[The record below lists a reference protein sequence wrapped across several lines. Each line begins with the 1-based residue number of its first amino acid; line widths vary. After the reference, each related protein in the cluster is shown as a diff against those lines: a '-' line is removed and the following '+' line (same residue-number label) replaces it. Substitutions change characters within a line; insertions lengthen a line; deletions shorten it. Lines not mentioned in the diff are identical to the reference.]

1 MFANTLVPLGQ
12 RRGDHT
18 LLRPGCAVCR
28 GRRCRAVTLERA
40 AAHQTRSVG
49 DDGVQDSGKA
59 LRRQHDRRNQSTEH
73 HRGDG
78 IGIHT
83 PLGQRTRQLRE
94 AFVEFAVRDPC
105 AVVIHGDRIGV
116 DVDSRGEER
125 CEVARRVP
133 RRLGLRLENG
143 FGVQPLRFGEDV
155 HIADHGRGV
164 LCDGASED
172 HQALGDGRNGVV
184 IENVTRIGDPARQG
198 AFTGVTD
205 GLVVEGEG
213 EVELR
218 AGGHV
223 GDDTDAQSGQI
234 HPRCLVVLE

>member
-12 RRGDHT
+12 RRGDQT

-28 GRRCRAVTLERA
+28 GRHGRAVTLERA
-40 AAHQTRSVG
+40 AAHQPRGVG
-49 DDGVQDSGKA
+49 DDGVQDGGKA
-59 LRRQHDRRNQSTEH
+59 FGRQHDRRNQPTEH

-94 AFVEFAVRDPC
+94 AFVELPVGDPC

-133 RRLGLRLENG
+133 RRLGLRLESG

-213 EVELR
+213 QIELR
-218 AGGHV
+218 TRGHV
-223 GDDTDAQSGQI
+223 GDDTDAQAGQI